1 MGSLLFQTKIL
12 PYLIAMKNKDHK
24 LDIGNNLRSSILYFS
39 VFTCLLWSSGFVY
52 LRHERNTLEELSL
65 ASQTTALD
73 MAWKAVVKSYQT
85 GMLAYFESHVM
96 QPEVLKILRQAQGGS
111 ESEQAI
117 LRVKLYRLLFPA
129 YKLLQKRGVRQL
141 HFHTPDSRSFLRFHA
156 PHYSGDSLVS
166 SRPSV
171 VMANRDHKEVQGF
184 ETGRVVAGF
193 RNVFPLFDDGEH
205 LGSVEISQ
213 PFEALRREMWQL
225 DNSNNFL
232 VVYNGALLL
241 PKLLEEQK
249 KVYAPSFFSPDW
261 LVEDPKRKLS
271 DSSPTLTGLDYEVG
285 KELAMLPAFVESL
298 STSVKPRSV
307 AVKVRGEMHKVT
319 IIPLLDIEGFIAAV
333 LFSFS
338 PAPGI
343 DEIYQSYHMNLLVFS
358 AMTLFAGLAL
368 FLFLQ
373 SQQEIAAKERNI
385 KLITN
390 TIVDGLYVMNN
401 QGVITFVNKA
411 ASEHLGYSRDELL
424 GQVAHTLFHF
434 HDFEFSCPLEECPIF
449 KVLRDENS
457 YIGEEV
463 FRCKD
468 GTSFIVEVA
477 SEAMFKNGRVT
488 GSVTIFRDISSR
500 KQAEIYLQEAHDKMD
515 LLSNNIETQ
524 VWSLMS
530 VDTYGAVNHAHAEFC
545 GLSPEAMEYKTFFD
559 LFPRD
564 IAEVSVENNQAVFA
578 GKDQI
583 RTEEWVYNGRGER
596 RLLSMIRTPKL
607 SAEGKV
613 EYVICSGDD
622 ITERKQMEEQ
632 LRELC
637 NTDPLTRAFNRRYFL
652 QVLESEV
659 QRSQRYG
666 SSFAVVMCDID
677 HFKKVNDVFGH
688 ETGDTVLT
696 GIVNSIQ
703 ERVRGADVFARWG
716 GEEFVLL
723 LANTSL
729 TDAVPL
735 VENIRENI
743 RQLDFGV
750 VRMVSVSFGV
760 TSYRADDTVDTLLNR
775 ADNLLY
781 DAKAAGRNCVRFS
794 V

>member
-1 MGSLLFQTKIL
+1 MR
-12 PYLIAMKNKDHK
+12 NKDHN
-24 LDIGNNLRSSILYFS
+24 LDIGNNVLSRILYFL
-39 VFTCLLWSSGFVY
+39 VFTCLLWSCGFVY
-52 LRHERNTLEELSL
+52 LRHERDTLEELSL
-65 ASQTTALD
+65 ASHTTSLD
-73 MAWKAVVKSYQT
+73 MAWKAVVNSSQN
-85 GMLAYFESHVM
+85 GMLAYFESYVM
-96 QPEVLKILRQAQGGS
+96 QPEVLKILRQAQGGG
-111 ESEQAI
+111 EYEQA
-117 LRVKLYRLLFPA
+117 LQRVKLYRLLSPS
-129 YKLLQKRGVRQL
+129 YQLLQRRGVRQL
-141 HFHTPDSRSFLRFHA
+141 HFHTKDSRSFLRFHA
-156 PHYSGDSLVS
+156 PQYSGDSLAA

-193 RNVFPLFDDGEH
+193 RNVFPIFDDGEH

-225 DNSNNFL
+225 DHSNDFL

-249 KVYAPSFFSPDW
+249 KMYASSFFSPDW
-261 LVEDPKRKLS
+261 LVEDPKRELADSAPHLS
-271 DSSPTLTGLDYEVG
+271 GLDCEVG
-285 KELAMLPAFVESL
+285 KELAKLPEFVESL
-298 STSVKPRSV
+298 SSDKPRSV
-307 AVKVRGEMHKVT
+307 AVKVRDEMHKVT
-319 IIPLLDIEGFIAAV
+319 IIPLLDIEGYIAAV

-343 DEIYQSYHMNLLVFS
+343 DEIYRSYRMNLLVFS
-358 AMTLFAGLAL
+358 VMTLFVGLAL

-373 SQQEIAAKERNI
+373 SQQEIAVKEQHIN
-385 KLITN
+385 LIAN
-390 TIVDGLYVMNN
+390 TIIDGLYVMNN

-411 ASEHLGYSRDELL
+411 ASNYLGYSRDELL

-434 HDFEFSCPLEECPIF
+434 HDDGYPSPLEDCPIY
-449 KVLRDENS
+449 KVLQDKRR
-457 YIGEEV
+457 YIGEEL
-463 FRCKD
+463 FKRKD
-468 GTSFIVEVA
+468 GSSFIVEVA
-477 SEAMFKNGRVT
+477 SDAMFKSGREA

-500 KQAEIYLQEAHDKMD
+500 KEAENYLQEAHDKMD

-524 VWSLMS
+524 IWSLIS
-530 VDTYGAVNHAHAEFC
+530 SDTYGAVNHAHAEFC
-545 GLSPEAMEYKTFFD
+545 GLSPKAMENKTFFD

-564 IAEVSVENNQAVFA
+564 VAEASVKSNLAVFT
-578 GKDQI
+578 GKNQI
-583 RTEEWVYNGRGER
+583 RSEEWVYNGRGER
-596 RLLSMIRTPKL
+596 RLLSMIKTPKL
-607 SAEGKV
+607 SVDGYVK
-613 EYVICSGDD
+613 YVICSGED

-652 QVLESEV
+652 QVLETEV

-666 SSFAVVMCDID
+666 STFALVMCDID

-688 ETGDTVLT
+688 KTGDTVLT
-696 GIVNSIQ
+696 GIVDSIQ

-723 LANTSL
+723 LANITL

-743 RQLDFGV
+743 RMLDFGV
-750 VRMVSVSFGV
+750 VRMVTVSFGV
-760 TSYRADDTVDTLLNR
+760 TIYRADDTVDTLLNR

-794 V
+794 A